1 MFSSE
6 SVRKPNRPLAP
17 STTNP
22 ESSHMTEPTWRRLD
36 LFRRRL
42 ERRVEK
48 LIAEAVSAGNIEMIR
63 DGRIRLAA
71 WRFAFEGSVEAH
83 QQLRAFDFED
93 HRPLSVSDLRSI
105 LAIVEEPRVPDG
117 TPLGLANPSPDDAK
131 EFIFH
136 VSAFV
141 GALKNGAALRF

>member
-1 MFSSE
+1 
-6 SVRKPNRPLAP
+6 
-17 STTNP
+17 
-22 ESSHMTEPTWRRLD
+22 MTEATWRRLD
-36 LFRRRL
+36 LFRRRI
-42 ERRVEK
+42 ERRVEN
-48 LIAEAVSAGNIEMIR
+48 LIAQAVSAGNIEMIR

-105 LAIVEEPRVPDG
+105 LAIVEEPGAEDG
-117 TPLGLANPSPDDAK
+117 TALGVANPSPDDAK

-136 VSAFV
+136 VT
-141 GALKNGAALRF
+141 ALVWALQNGAQLQP